1 MSLTL
6 AGQQLPNLKCQKVTA
21 LKKTRLNKTFFKN
34 SLIIDTEVDLNI
46 ENIIILEDH
55 F

>member
-1 MSLTL
+1 MSESYSS
-6 AGQQLPNLKCQKVTA
+6 QKNDRE
-21 LKKTRLNKTFFKN
+21 KTRVNKTFLKN

>member
-1 MSLTL
+1 MSESYSS
-6 AGQQLPNLKCQKVTA
+6 QKNDREKAMV
-21 LKKTRLNKTFFKN
+21 NKTFLKN